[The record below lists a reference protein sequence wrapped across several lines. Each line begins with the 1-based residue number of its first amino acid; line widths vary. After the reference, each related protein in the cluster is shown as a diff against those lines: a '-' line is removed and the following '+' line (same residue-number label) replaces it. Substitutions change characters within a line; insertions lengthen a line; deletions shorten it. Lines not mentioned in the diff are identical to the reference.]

1 MSVKLRNSYIARK
14 NYLHSKF
21 RNMKKIIIVFALV
34 CTALTFG
41 QNNNAFGVRANLS
54 YGSSGDLSTDVSN
67 AKENPDSNIGYQFGF
82 FAKFDLGPLY
92 LRPELLYSRLF
103 SDYRDT
109 RFDLEQI
116 NAPILLGVN
125 VIGPLN
131 VFAGP
136 SLNYTLDTE
145 LDENERAGVRFDFED
160 IEDRFTVGL
169 QLGASVYFN
178 NLEVGLRYDRAL
190 SDNVAAFAV
199 ENDIAESTR
208 FVNTRTEQIILSLSL
223 QL

>member
-1 MSVKLRNSYIARK
+1 
-14 NYLHSKF
+14 
-21 RNMKKIIIVFALV
+21 MKKILLVCALV
-34 CTALTFG
+34 CGSIVFG
-41 QNNNAFGVRANLS
+41 QNNNAFGIRAGLG
-54 YGSSGDLSTDVSN
+54 YGATGDLSTDISN
-67 AKENPDSNIGYQFGF
+67 ATEDPDGNVSYQFGF

-103 SDYRDT
+103 SDYTDA

-116 NAPILLGVN
+116 NAPLLLGVN
-125 VIGPLN
+125 VVGPLN

-160 IEDRFTVGL
+160 IEDRFTIGL

-178 NLEVGLRYDRAL
+178 NLEIGLRYDRAL
-190 SDNVAAFAV
+190 NENVAEFAAN
-199 ENDIAESTR
+199 NDIGNVR
-208 FVNTRTEQIILSLSL
+208 VDTRTEQFILALSL